1 MRKHHQADSAGRA
14 LKLGYSPTLL
24 FMLNSF
30 ESISRRAHAVSMT
43 LSEVS
48 GLPCSPPPDEHAE
61 NLEISGTR
69 APASSRSAAEHT
81 PLYLPL
87 PFSLSVPEV

>member
-1 MRKHHQADSAGRA
+1 
-14 LKLGYSPTLL
+14 
-24 FMLNSF
+24 
-30 ESISRRAHAVSMT
+30 
-43 LSEVS
+43 
-48 GLPCSPPPDEHAE
+48 
-61 NLEISGTR
+61 LEISGTR